1 MKVGTWRRG
10 SHETVIQLNA
20 KLTQNNTVTMA
31 IKTRWDWHLIGPYLT
46 LAGGW
51 SSLSTVMLM
60 MLRLHPLLHQHMRL
74 PVGDPPPTLF
84 PPAETPDTH
93 SFRGVWGCYYLP
105 TFCIFICNQPPRSL
119 FKVQKC
125 LKLAQILFSDST
137 RLCKSLLSSLSLI
150 QRHFERLSAELMHPS
165 TSQSIKKQPQRGR
178 SCDLIA
184 WDKETLEM
192 DKTSLIKKMIFKSEP
207 PLHKQYV

>member
-74 PVGDPPPTLF
+74 PVGDPPP
-84 PPAETPDTH
+84 PPSSPLLRHQTPTVL
-93 SFRGVWGCYYLP
+93 GVCEDATTYLH
-105 TFCIFICNQPPRSL
+105 FAFSSAINYQDH
-119 FKVQKC
+119 C
-125 LKLAQILFSDST
+125 LKCRNVLNSLKFSSQT
-137 RLCKSLLSSLSLI
+137 RLVFVRAYSPLSLSYKDILRGSLLS
-150 QRHFERLSAELMHPS
+150 
-165 TSQSIKKQPQRGR
+165 
-178 SCDLIA
+178 
-184 WDKETLEM
+184 
-192 DKTSLIKKMIFKSEP
+192 
-207 PLHKQYV
+207 